1 MTDSPAAARSDH
13 WLRAIVYGL
22 LAEVATIIT
31 IIVIVRIYRQVI
43 APGQADAV
51 YAAFGERTGGIVGII
66 GGTVYTF
73 LMARLLTR
81 RLSERQLAHG
91 VVVAVAAIALSIG
104 GSLAGHRGLP
114 MGYLLASVLKLA
126 AGALAG
132 FLAARGRS
140 IPAV

>member
-1 MTDSPAAARSDH
+1 MTDSPAPARSDH

-66 GGTVYTF
+66 GGTVYN
-73 LMARLLTR
+73 LPD
-81 RLSERQLAHG
+81 G
-91 VVVAVAAIALSIG
+91 AAAN
-104 GSLAGHRGLP
+104 AP
-114 MGYLLASVLKLA
+114 FV
-126 AGALAG
+126 
-132 FLAARGRS
+132 
-140 IPAV
+140 

>member
-1 MTDSPAAARSDH
+1 LTDSPASARSDH

-31 IIVIVRIYRQVI
+31 IIVIVWMYHHVV

-51 YAAFGERTGGIVGII
+51 YAAFGKRTGGIVGII
-66 GGTVYTF
+66 GGTLYTF
-73 LMARLLTR
+73 LMAGLLVR
-81 RLSERQLAHG
+81 GLSERQLAHG

-114 MGYLLASVLKLA
+114 MSYLVASVLKLA